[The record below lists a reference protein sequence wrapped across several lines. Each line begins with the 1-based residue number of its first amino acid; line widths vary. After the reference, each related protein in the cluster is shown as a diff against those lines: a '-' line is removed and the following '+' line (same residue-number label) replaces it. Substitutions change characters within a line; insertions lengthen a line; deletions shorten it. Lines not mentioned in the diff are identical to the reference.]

1 MLIPFAASDCYSEGY
16 NDGHIVDV
24 RDVTTGAT
32 MPFKDVNHKN
42 LIKVEPLN
50 AILDNKYFVRAI
62 VSAVHT

>member
-1 MLIPFAASDCYSEGY
+1 
-16 NDGHIVDV
+16 V

-32 MPFKDVNHKN
+32 MPFKDVNHTN